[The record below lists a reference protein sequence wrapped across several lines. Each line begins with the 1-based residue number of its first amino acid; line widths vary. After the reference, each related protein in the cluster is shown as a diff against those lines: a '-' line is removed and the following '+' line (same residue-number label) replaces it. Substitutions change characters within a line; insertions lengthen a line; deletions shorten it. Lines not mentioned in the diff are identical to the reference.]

1 MARQKVTIDANEAV
15 AYVAYRMNEV
25 IALFPITPSSPMG
38 EHSDEWA
45 AKGVKNLWGTVPSI
59 MEMQS
64 EGGAAGA
71 VHGALSTGAM
81 TTTFTAS
88 QGLLLM
94 IPNMYKIAGE
104 LTSTVFHV
112 TARALAP
119 HALSIFGDQ
128 SDVMATRQ
136 TGFALIASNSVQEA
150 HDMALIA
157 QAATLKSRVPF
168 LHFFDGFRTSHEVKK
183 IEQLDL
189 EDMHAM
195 IDDELVVAHR
205 ERALR
210 PEKPVVRGTAQNPD
224 VFFQGREA
232 CNQFYAATPAI
243 VQEAMDKFAGIVGRS
258 YHLFDY
264 YGPKDADRV
273 VVAMGS
279 GIETLEETAKF
290 LNSKGEKIGVVAV
303 RLYRPFSVADFVKV
317 LPSTVKKITVLDRTK
332 EQGSAG
338 EPLYLDVV
346 TAISEALSDGTAP
359 FKTSPMITGGRYGM
373 GSKDFTPAMAAG
385 VFEEMKKDR
394 PMNHFSVGVED
405 DLTGKSIKYDPSF
418 LLPEEKTVRC
428 MFFGLGSDGTV
439 GANKN
444 SIKIIG
450 IETEND
456 AQGYFEYDSKKS
468 GSTTTSH
475 LRFGPNKIR
484 APYLIGENDAN
495 FLACHMFTFLEKL
508 DITRFAAPNAI
519 FLLNTMYGPD
529 EVWDKLPVE
538 VQEDI
543 IAKKMKF
550 YVIDAFSVANKTGM
564 GGRINTIMQTCFFAI
579 SGVLPRD
586 EAIDQ
591 IKNSIKKTYGK
602 KGEKIVA
609 QNFAAVDSTLANLF
623 EVKYPNKVTSKIH
636 RLPAVPAEA
645 PEFVQKVIAPM
656 IAAKGDK
663 LPVSLLPA
671 DGTFPVGTSQWE
683 KRNIAMEV
691 PVWDPATCIQCGKC
705 SIVCPHGVIRQK
717 VYDASYLA
725 NAPKTFK
732 SVDSKGYKEFPGTKF
747 TLQISVSDC
756 TGCGLCVE
764 TCPAKN
770 KADPTK
776 KAINLSE
783 QLPLRESE
791 GENWKFFMSIPDPD
805 RTKIVPNNVKLSQQ
819 LRPLFEFS
827 GACAGCGET
836 PYIKLLTQLFG
847 DHAIIANATGCSSIY
862 SGNLPTTPYTTNA
875 DGYGPAWANSLF
887 EDNAEFGL
895 GMRLTVDKQNEFAK
909 ELLKELSAEIGSE
922 LVEGLMNADQSTE
935 AGLEAQRSRVAALKA
950 KLAGSKDT
958 RARNLVSLADSLVK
972 KSVWIVGG
980 DGWAYDIGYGGLD
993 HVLASGRNVNILVL
1007 DTEVYSNTGGQAS
1020 KSTPRAAVAKF
1031 AAKGKDLPKKDLG
1044 YIAMTYG
1051 YIYVG
1056 KVAMGAN
1063 DAQVVKTFLE
1073 AEAYDGPSLIVAYS
1087 HCINHGIDMRTGLQ
1101 QQKKAVESGHWPL
1114 FRYNPDKI
1122 ALGENPLTIDSKAP
1136 SIPLTEYAYGENR
1149 YKMLVKSDEARAEV
1163 LIKEAQVDAERR
1175 WELYRQLADLNYKL
1189 GSKDEA

>member
-189 EDMHAM
+189 EDMHVM

>member
-189 EDMHAM
+189 EDMRAM
-195 IDDELVVAHR
+195 IDDELVRAHR

-210 PEKPVVRGTAQNPD
+210 PEKPVVHGTAQNPD

-232 CNQFYAATPAI
+232 CNRYYAATPAI

-264 YGPKDADRV
+264 FGPKDADRV
-273 VVAMGS
+273 VIAMGS

-346 TAISEALSDGTAP
+346 TAISEALADGTAP
-359 FKTSPMITGGRYGM
+359 FKTSPMITSGRYGM

-394 PMNHFSVGVED
+394 PMNHFSVGIED
-405 DLTGKSIKYDPSF
+405 DVTGKSIKYDPSF

-468 GSTTTSH
+468 GSTTISH

-519 FLLNTMYGPD
+519 FLLNTIYGPE

-591 IKNSIKKTYGK
+591 IKKSIKKTYGK
-602 KGEKIVA
+602 KGEKVVA
-609 QNFAAVDSTLANLF
+609 QNFEAVDSTLANLF
-623 EVKYPNKVTSKIH
+623 EVKYPNQVTSKIH

-671 DGTFPVGTSQWE
+671 DGAFPVGTSQWE
-683 KRNIAMEV
+683 KRNIAQEV
-691 PVWDPATCIQCGKC
+691 PVWDPETCIQCGKC

-717 VYDASYLA
+717 VYDASYLE

-776 KAINLSE
+776 KAINLAE

-862 SGNLPTTPYTTNA
+862 SGNMPTTPYTTNA

-895 GMRLTVDKQNEFAK
+895 GMRLTIDKQNEFAK
-909 ELLKELSAEIGSE
+909 ELLKDLSAEIGSE
-922 LVEGLMNADQSTE
+922 LVEGLLNADQSTE
-935 AGLEAQRSRVAALKA
+935 AGLNEQRKRVAALKS
-950 KLAGSKDT
+950 KLAGSKDAK
-958 RARNLVSLADSLVK
+958 ARNLVSLADTLVK

-1056 KVAMGAN
+1056 KVSMGAN

-1114 FRYNPDKI
+1114 FRYNPAKI

-1175 WELYRQLADLNYKL
+1175 WELYRQLAELNYKL